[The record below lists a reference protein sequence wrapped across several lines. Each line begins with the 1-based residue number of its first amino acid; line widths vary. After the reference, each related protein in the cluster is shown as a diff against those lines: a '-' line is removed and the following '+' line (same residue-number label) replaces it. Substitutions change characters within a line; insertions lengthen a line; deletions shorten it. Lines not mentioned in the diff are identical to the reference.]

1 MSKKTE
7 GQVLLQP
14 VWEGKGAPGAARR
27 SLAAGCGA
35 EARARAGAAP
45 PQSLLGGVTLDQ
57 LLCLS
62 VSPAIKRRSRTENP
76 CVPDLL
82 CVHTEWRNWQQ
93 VKLWAE
99 VSVITVFITT
109 IFTIIATTITGFSTI
124 TVITT
129 ITVIITLTFL
139 TTIIV
144 FIIIFFITIITR
156 KSCLVNTSY
165 IPDRVKRFACFF
177 SLTIHYFPAQFIAE
191 ETGSE
196 KPNNPRSW
204 NH

>member
-14 VWEGKGAPGAARR
+14 VWEGKGGTWGSKEEPGSCRWCR
-27 SLAAGCGA
+27 GQGQ
-35 EARARAGAAP
+35 GWGGAP
-45 PQSLLGGVTLDQ
+45 PSLLGGVTLDQ
-57 LLCLS
+57 RLGLS

-93 VKLWAE
+93 VKLRAE
-99 VSVITVFITT
+99 VSIITIFITTVFTIITTTITVFSI
-109 IFTIIATTITGFSTI
+109 I

-129 ITVIITLTFL
+129 ITVIITLTFII
-139 TTIIV
+139 TIIV
-144 FIIIFFITIITR
+144 FIITFFITVITR
-156 KSCLVNTSY
+156 KSYLVNTSY
-165 IPDRVKRFACFF
+165 ILGSVKRFACFF
-177 SLTIHYFPAQFIAE
+177 SLTIHYYPTQFIAE